1 MNKFVGA
8 LIFMIFIDVD
18 EASQPSNSFCHT
30 VKSNGNNLRYCNI
43 TTTWKPRMSNAT
55 LITMLAL
62 LSVASGISCL
72 YILLK
77 VAPQIHANYCSVLD
91 VNCCCKIVCF
101 PVYVVLPIFSLL
113 WDAIDAIIDA
123 YTFEQL
129 ERGKIID
136 SVIYRNV
143 HVNNA
148 ILVFTILGVL
158 KMFLIMGLFLRSH
171 KLFEI
176 SKKEDLA
183 NIKRGIIL
191 LTFLAEDG
199 IQLFL
204 EYFYISKYF
213 TDSPRYFLVF
223 RDIVAAVVAI
233 CVISLDL
240 KEVFN
245 KKTDKFRRILFGIM
259 VFIGITELLRMFAVI
274 DQCVNLKL
282 HRHCFKVVE
291 GKLLQTPF
299 NTSCLKKIDYAIL
312 GVGLISLAGSVYL
325 LVIPVKMLSMRSK
338 KNHEEK
344 QQVVGGENTTS
355 PDYNSTKGKLIA

>member
-1 MNKFVGA
+1 MKKFVGA
-8 LIFMIFIDVD
+8 LLFVILIDID
-18 EASQPSNSFCHT
+18 EASQPSKSFCHT
-30 VKSNGNNLRYCNI
+30 VKSNGDNLRYCNV

-55 LITMLAL
+55 LITILAL
-62 LSVASGISCL
+62 LSVASGISCF

-101 PVYVVLPIFSLL
+101 PVFVVLPIFSLL

-143 HVNNA
+143 YVNNA

-158 KMFLIMGLFLRSH
+158 KMFLIMWLFLRSH

-176 SKKEDLA
+176 NKKEDLA

-245 KKTDKFRRILFGIM
+245 KKTGKFRRILFGIM
-259 VFIGITELLRMFAVI
+259 VIIGITELLRMFAVI

-282 HRHCFKVVE
+282 HRDCFKVVN

-312 GVGLISLAGSVYL
+312 GVGLISLASSVYL
-325 LVIPVKMLSMRSK
+325 LVIPVKMLSMHK
-338 KNHEEK
+338 KENNEER
-344 QQVVGGENTTS
+344 QQVVGRENTAS
-355 PDYNSTKGKLIA
+355 PDYNSTKGKLLA